1 MNIKRSSINVIKQIC
16 AMKKMRQNKIDFNNY
31 LVLLYIYLTS
41 IYILKIV
48 NKINEFFLAEISR
61 KNFNYI

>member
-1 MNIKRSSINVIKQIC
+1 
-16 AMKKMRQNKIDFNNY
+16 MKKMRQNKIDFNNY